1 MLWQNLNYHG
11 NVNKDVKLI
20 VGPSYVHRF
29 CAYEYEKMKD
39 MAAAALA
46 YKCMEVAY
54 MRVIY
59 SSQSD
64 ANRYRNELQ
73 TALQILPPGNLH

>member
-1 MLWQNLNYHG
+1 
-11 NVNKDVKLI
+11 
-20 VGPSYVHRF
+20 
-29 CAYEYEKMKD
+29 

-59 SSQSD
+59 SSHSSASRD
-64 ANRYRNELQ
+64 RHELQ
-73 TALQILPPGNLH
+73 TSLHMAPPGNLNELIVYSCQCPYRIKIMLLVIPV